1 MTCAPKEITARRF
14 VKSLVEEG
22 FVLIR
27 IRGSHRRYRHPSGHC
42 VTVSYHNPGEL
53 FPIGTLKG
61 MIYDAGWKE
70 EDLERLGLL

>member
-1 MTCAPKEITARRF
+1 MTCAPKGITARRF
-14 VKSLVEEG
+14 VKALVEDG

-27 IRGSHRRYRHPSGHC
+27 IRGSHRRYRHPSGRC
-42 VTVSYHNPGEL
+42 VTVSYHQPSEL

-61 MIYDAGWKE
+61 MIEDAGWKD